1 MPAVNYEQ
9 EEARKNPLY
18 KKTYVLTNGD
28 HFSSSGAASQA
39 LSSFTESATLKGSA
53 GLNGYSIQPVLF
65 DTPALDLL
73 VRRGAAASKADFDW
87 LVTNKSMLY
96 VEDPFE
102 GTLHFQLVDADG
114 ENTAGGADNRVI
126 LIEYE

>member
-1 MPAVNYEQ
+1 M
-9 EEARKNPLY
+9 
-18 KKTYVLTNGD
+18 
-28 HFSSSGAASQA
+28 
-39 LSSFTESATLKGSA
+39 
-53 GLNGYSIQPVLF
+53 
-65 DTPALDLL
+65 
-73 VRRGAAASKADFDW
+73 RRGAAASKADFDW